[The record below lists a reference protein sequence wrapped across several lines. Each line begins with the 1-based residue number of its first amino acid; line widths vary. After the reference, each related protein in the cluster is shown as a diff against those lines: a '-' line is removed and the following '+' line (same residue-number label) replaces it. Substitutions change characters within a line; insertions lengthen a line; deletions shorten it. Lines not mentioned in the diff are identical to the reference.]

1 MKSIMKKLLI
11 IISALVL
18 FTSCSNL
25 LDGANKKSE
34 SSEKTVTVKGR
45 LSTEVNARTAFVS
58 FAGVTWQ
65 VQAYNDKTSI
75 SADVEG
81 SAFSIIL
88 PPGEWNLSAIGTD
101 STGLVLAA
109 GITKIT
115 VNENEPQE
123 NVIIKTVKAHGQ
135 GNIALKVCDKTEQAS
150 KLVCSYKYLLDGN
163 EVSAP
168 DFTTAFTDGA
178 ATITFEN
185 VYTGE
190 AEISIY
196 NAENSKIFSCSEKI
210 NVLYDLTTDVFA
222 ECEYVT
228 DGVLTITDEVVNAYA
243 ASQMDYPLVLWNRCY
258 SDYEKIYREGVNV
271 FGEVDSSSVITD
283 ALFSGPS
290 NIWCFGENGSLYFA
304 TKKSDESGLTIE
316 KCVPKKNGYTTKY
329 EKLSQAVVDYTK
341 DPNVSSQSYVYKII
355 SLAWSSIG
363 EKSYLYV
370 LYGINYS
377 SGSSTPVKLSI
388 YDITDWDE
396 EDSTSIVQTSLV
408 DRVFRE
414 STDLTTALTPNVLI
428 NDDIEKT
435 FLTASGN
442 DIYIVRRN
450 DETNSEALEILAFK
464 LSDENQLE
472 YQNND
477 INVYH
482 ALTEKGYSDYSVKA
496 LSITD
501 MKLIDGYLYILLCSS
516 ANYNVPTSNRKI
528 ISGTYAGKY
537 CIDDTKISGSAGGIL
552 KYNLA
557 DREFEEWANGSVLLG
572 TYTTEMTLYEKPES
586 QYFIEE
592 DMPDTYTA
600 VVITQPPVNLE
611 RQYFYGPRK
620 IIARKPDELII
631 ADDGYEWIDDNTFGE
646 KNRIIK
652 LNLKKWAITA
662 VEDAGVMF
670 DGFACD
676 TLNGCPGFD
685 FKIQ

>member
-58 FAGVTWQ
+58 FAGITWQ
-65 VQAYNDKTSI
+65 VQAYNDKSSKT
-75 SADVEG
+75 AEVDG
-81 SAFSIIL
+81 SAFSIAL

-115 VNENEPQE
+115 VNENEPQK

-135 GNIALKVCDKTEQAS
+135 GNIALKVCDKTEQAA
-150 KLVCSYKYLLDGN
+150 KLVCSYKYLLGGN

-168 DFTTAFTDGA
+168 DFTTAFTDGV

-185 VYTGE
+185 VYTGD

-222 ECEYVT
+222 DCEYVT

-243 ASQMDYPLVLWNRCY
+243 ASQMDYPLVLWNRTD
-258 SDYEKIYREGVNV
+258 SDYGKKYRQGANV
-271 FGEVDSSSVITD
+271 FAAADSETIITESI
-283 ALFSGPS
+283 FSARS
-290 NIWCFGENGSLYFA
+290 NYWCFGDNKSIYVA
-304 TKKSDESGLTIE
+304 TIKTDPDGFYVE
-316 KCVPKKNGYTTKY
+316 KCVPKQNAYAASY
-329 EKLSQAVVDYTK
+329 EKVSAPVINYTK
-341 DPNVSSQSYVYKII
+341 TDETYVRRITSI
-355 SLAWSSIG
+355 AWSSFN

-370 LYGINYS
+370 LYGTSYYPDAGNS
-377 SGSSTPVKLSI
+377 AKLRVF
-388 YDITDWDE
+388 DVTDWDGTE
-396 EDSTSIVQTSLV
+396 TV
-408 DRVFRE
+408 
-414 STDLTTALTPNVLI
+414 TAPLCLKDFSASGSDPLI
-428 NDDIEKT
+428 NDDFNNAFMT
-435 FLTASGN
+435 VSGD
-442 DIYIVRRN
+442 DIYIVRRATGLLEVRPYKFTITDTGEV
-450 DETNSEALEILAFK
+450 DE
-464 LSDENQLE
+464 
-472 YQNND
+472 QNNP
-477 INVYH
+477 VYNYDVVYQDNPIDVYTT
-482 ALTEKGYSDYSVKA
+482 LSTTNYQGLGNLSV
-496 LSITD
+496 TD
-501 MKLIDGYLYILLCSS
+501 MTIVDNYLIILVCSS
-516 ANYNVPTSNRKI
+516 SNYKVPT
-528 ISGTYAGKY
+528 GTHLNTTGVHANEYNF
-537 CIDDTKISGSAGGIL
+537 TKSEVSGSAGGIL
-552 KYNLA
+552 RYNLS
-557 DREFEEWANGSVLLG
+557 DCKFERWQNGSLIFG
-572 TYTTEMTLYEKPES
+572 CYTSEMEIYENPGEEYFDTE
-586 QYFIEE
+586 
-592 DMPDTYTA
+592 PDKYIA
-600 VVITQPPVNLE
+600 NIITNPPAQLDAN
-611 RQYFYGPRK
+611 YFYGPRK
-620 IIARKPDELII
+620 IIARKPDELVI